1 MSLMNNRYSF
11 AIAAAAA
18 LIVGACL
25 CTVSVVWTPIY
36 CVTAPMLL
44 SYTLQR
50 YEADRDNSEE
60 YEDPDG
66 NYAGLSV

>member
-11 AIAAAAA
+11 AFAIVAA
-18 LIVGACL
+18 LIAGAWL
-25 CTVSVVWTPIY
+25 CFVSAVWTPIY

-50 YEADRDNSEE
+50 LEADHDSSEE
-60 YEDPDG
+60 FENPEWS
-66 NYAGLSV
+66 YAGS